1 MSSQSPRDLPRL
13 PVMTSASPITPAQ
26 EEARAMF
33 QTGRPITASIMRAL
47 QRSGGEALGEL
58 DPNDPR
64 PALVLLGE
72 SLVRRAIA
80 GDNTAAQMIADRTE
94 GRVGVRVQ
102 EIDSRT
108 EATRAGVQQAI
119 EDVIG
124 ALTEARLRQIE
135 T

>member
-1 MSSQSPRDLPRL
+1 MSSQSPRDPPRL
-13 PVMTSASPITPAQ
+13 PVMTSALPITPAQ

-47 QRSGGEALGEL
+47 QHSGGEALAEL
-58 DPNDPR
+58 DPNDAR
-64 PALVLLGE
+64 PAIVLLGE

-80 GDNTAAQMIADRTE
+80 GDNTAAQMIADRSE
-94 GRVGVRVQ
+94 GRVGVRLQ
-102 EIDSRT
+102 EVDPGG

-124 ALTEARLRQIE
+124 ALTEARLRQLK